1 MRNGIAQ
8 AAALALLSLAGCGSQ
23 TPCSGTGCLQVGG
36 AYLFVLGEQVNCPIW
51 EKNVPPSSV
60 LTITQNGSSLSATFW
75 PDTDDPHTLTG
86 TLYSNNSMTLAEST
100 QNELLG
106 IPYATVNATFTSTAA
121 TAGASQYFLSGQIF
135 LQGPGTSSSG
145 GAGAGGGLGC
155 TGGTTTITAQEQ
167 AGLVVTDA
175 GTVVIPDAGNVGDGG

>member
-1 MRNGIAQ
+1 MRNRIAGVFT
-8 AAALALLSLAGCGSQ
+8 LALVLLAGCGSQ
-23 TPCSGTGCLQVGG
+23 TPCSGNGCLQVGG

-60 LTITQNGSSLSATFW
+60 MTITQNGSSLSATFW

-121 TAGASQYFLSGQIF
+121 AAGATQYFLSGQLF
-135 LQGPGTSSSG
+135 LQGPGMSSSG
-145 GAGAGGGLGC
+145 GAGMGSGLGC

-167 AGLVVTDA
+167 AGLVITDA
-175 GTVVIPDAGNVGDGG
+175 GTTIPDAGNNGGDAG